1 MRIRYKEVSAL
12 LDSSKT
18 IKLRIHNIKEED
30 KVSEEKFEAAKQG
43 LLYQMVI
50 RQLSKCV
57 GRGALTYGTLLTLPT
72 ETLEVPKIVIK
83 KINE

>member
-1 MRIRYKEVSAL
+1 MM
-12 LDSSKT
+12 LDSSKML
-18 IKLRIHNIKEED
+18 KLRMQNIKEED

-43 LLYQMVI
+43 LLYQMII

-72 ETLEVPKIVIK
+72 ETLEIPKIVYNIYHL
-83 KINE
+83 